1 MQQMVILARSGASDG
16 ALAPLGSRR
25 EILAGTQPYNTAP
38 DRDGGD
44 ILYGPGI
51 RIELPPGEPIT
62 QMLLSVTEEEIAW
75 QVIMKMARQLA
86 WRLYDPVSGR
96 ELNP

>member
-1 MQQMVILARSGASDG
+1 ME
-16 ALAPLGSRR
+16 PF
-25 EILAGTQPYNTAP
+25 NTAP
-38 DRDGGD
+38 DREGGD
-44 ILYGPGI
+44 TLYGPGI
-51 RIELPPGEPIT
+51 RIELPPGEPVT

-75 QVIMKMARQLA
+75 QVIMKMARTLA